1 MGLGRG
7 VLLLLLGRGSVLLLL
22 LLLVSSSIVLLLLL
36 LGGVA
41 LLGLLETLLG
51 LELARTEGD
60 SARPGC

>member
-1 MGLGRG
+1 VGLGRG
-7 VLLLLLGRGSVLLLL
+7 VLLLLLGRGSVLLL